1 MLLFQLFFI
10 RNGTA
15 RIAVAGEEGT
25 SRTKSAAL
33 KRLQPDEDDFVGETM
48 VVADLLE
55 TTGNILLISLA
66 NC

>member
-1 MLLFQLFFI
+1 M
-10 RNGTA
+10 
-15 RIAVAGEEGT
+15 AGEEGT

-33 KRLQPDEDDFVGETM
+33 KRLPPDEDDFVGETM

-66 NC
+66 N